1 MKSAVIIG
9 ASSGIGGALADAL
22 SLDGY
27 RIGIV
32 ARRTDLLA
40 QLRAELTGPCVI
52 KTKACTTCTLARRR
66 RG

>member
-1 MKSAVIIG
+1 VQSSSERQR
-9 ASSGIGGALADAL
+9 ASVGRWPDAL

-52 KTKACTTCTLARRR
+52 KTLDVSQPEPA
-66 RG
+66 